1 MYKLSK
7 LNSKVMAKGFS
18 FLTLTLLISTFTSS
32 ISAKEGMIP
41 IEKLVCYGQG
51 TGFDLSPSGDFV
63 AAMVPI
69 DENKC
74 DIEDLTD
81 QQLMQS
87 RRVLVVTNIKTK
99 EAKVLSGTSA
109 GTAVSDFSWLNDN
122 QLLITR
128 DGRAELDSYSYYIM
142 DKDGKNSEMLIEAK
156 KFKNKPGYE
165 IPRLAGI
172 YSKFPNKVMVS
183 INRGSSYSRDYYW
196 LNLDTKK
203 KTLVV
208 RQPTIKNESVRNFLF
223 DHNGVAKGFLTTATD
238 GPDLGLVDS
247 FYLYNKDGSFDKIGS
262 CRHQAACFT
271 PLRFDIDN
279 TTLLGV
285 GQAIQP
291 DGSILNET
299 DTNALWAYDTI
310 NREFTEMIYHDPD
323 YDISAPRQGSGGLRM
338 WFDNST
344 ANTELFG
351 FAYEA
356 DKTKKVYFDNY
367 FASVSKSLE
376 GAFEGYEISL
386 ADWSSDL
393 SKFLVNVSSSF
404 DPGTRWFFDVTNGS
418 LVQISSPRP
427 WLDEYE
433 MAKTEP
439 FTYTARDGLKLH
451 GYITLPV
458 DYVKGTKIPFIV
470 HPHGGPNA
478 RDYYQYNTEVQFY
491 ASRGYGVIQMNY
503 RGSTNYGRS
512 EMILA
517 NHEMGKSMQT
527 DKYDALFW
535 ARDQGYVDMDKVCIS
550 GASYGGY
557 AAMHAATKM
566 PGLFKCVIAY
576 VGVYD
581 LTKSK
586 DLRGLMWGE
595 WGMQQ
600 EYVEKGNPDIPEDYA
615 NLYENSPN
623 YFVEN
628 ITEPV
633 LIITGRRDRNVRFQE
648 TVDMVSEFKKYGVE
662 HEYIIKGDEGHGY
675 SKESSRLELWER
687 YEKFLAKYLD

>member
-1 MYKLSK
+1 MLY
-7 LNSKVMAKGFS
+7 
-18 FLTLTLLISTFTSS
+18 ST
-32 ISAKEGMIP
+32 
-41 IEKLVCYGQG
+41 
-51 TGFDLSPSGDFV
+51 
-63 AAMVPI
+63 
-69 DENKC
+69 
-74 DIEDLTD
+74 
-81 QQLMQS
+81 
-87 RRVLVVTNIKTK
+87 
-99 EAKVLSGTSA
+99 
-109 GTAVSDFSWLNDN
+109 
-122 QLLITR
+122 
-128 DGRAELDSYSYYIM
+128 
-142 DKDGKNSEMLIEAK
+142 
-156 KFKNKPGYE
+156 
-165 IPRLAGI
+165 
-172 YSKFPNKVMVS
+172 
-183 INRGSSYSRDYYW
+183 RGSSNFRDYYW
-196 LNLDTKK
+196 LDLKTKR
-203 KTLVV
+203 KTPVL
-208 RQPTIKNESVRNFLF
+208 REPSIKNEGVRNFLF
-223 DHNGVAKGFLTTATD
+223 DHNGVPKGFLTTAID

-247 FYLYNKDGSFDKIGS
+247 FYLYNEDGSFDKIGS

-285 GQAIQP
+285 GQAVQP

-323 YDISAPRQGSGGLRM
+323 FDLSAPRQGSGGLRM
-338 WFDNST
+338 WFDNAPT
-344 ANTELFG
+344 GTELFG
-351 FAYEA
+351 FSYEA
-356 DKTKKVYFDNY
+356 EKTKKVYFDNY
-367 FASVSKSLE
+367 FASVHKSLE
-376 GAFEGYEISL
+376 GVFEGYEVSIS
-386 ADWSSDL
+386 DWSSDL
-393 SKFLVNVSSSF
+393 SKFLVRVSSSF
-404 DPGTRWFFDVTNGS
+404 DPGTSWFFDSTNGN
-418 LVQISSPRP
+418 LVQVSSPSRP
-427 WLDEYE
+427 WLDDYE

-458 DYVKGTKIPFIV
+458 GYKKGTKIPFIV

-517 NHEMGKSMQT
+517 NHEMGKTMQT

-566 PGLFKCVIAY
+566 PGMFKCIIAY

-581 LTKSK
+581 LTESE
-586 DLRGLMWGE
+586 DLRGLMWGK

-600 EYVEKGNPDIPEDYA
+600 EYVEKGDPKDPEDYK
-615 NLYENSPN
+615 NLYDNSPN

-633 LIITGRRDRNVRFQE
+633 LIITGRRDRNVRFQD
-648 TVDMVSEFKKYGVE
+648 TVNMVNEFKKYGVE

-675 SKESSRLELWER
+675 SKETSRLELWQR

>member
-7 LNSKVMAKGFS
+7 LNSDFMARGFS
-18 FLTLTLLISTFTSS
+18 FFALTLLISTFTSS

-142 DKDGKNSEMLIEAK
+142 DRDGKNSEMLIEAK

-172 YSKFPNKVMVS
+172 YSKFPDKVMVS

-208 RQPTIKNESVRNFLF
+208 RQPTIKNEGVMNFLF

-338 WFDNST
+338 WFDNSS

-376 GAFEGYEISL
+376 GVFEGYEISL

-393 SKFLVNVSSSF
+393 SRFLVNVRSSF

-586 DLRGLMWGE
+586 DLRGLMWGK

-633 LIITGRRDRNVRFQE
+633 LIITGRRDQNVRFQE

>member
-1 MYKLSK
+1 MYKLNLNNMSK
-7 LNSKVMAKGFS
+7 GLS
-18 FLTLTLLISTFTSS
+18 FALVFFISTFTLNA
-32 ISAKEGMIP
+32 SAAKDGMIP

-99 EAKVLSGTSA
+99 EAKVLSGTTA
-109 GTAVSDFSWLNDN
+109 GSAVSNFSWLNDN

-128 DGRAELDSYSYYIM
+128 DGRAELNSYSYYIM
-142 DKDGKNSEMLIEAK
+142 DRDGKNSEMLIEAK

-172 YSKFPNKVMVS
+172 YSKFPDKVMIS
-183 INRGSSYSRDYYW
+183 MNRGSSSFRDYYW
-196 LNLDTKK
+196 LDINTKK
-203 KTLVV
+203 MTLAA
-208 RQPTIKNESVRNFLF
+208 RSPSIKNETLGRFLF
-223 DHNGVAKGFLTTATD
+223 DHNGVPKGFSTYTTD

-247 FYLYNKDGSFDKIGS
+247 FYLYNENGSFDKISS
-262 CRHQAACFT
+262 CRHQGACFT
-271 PLRFDIDN
+271 PLSLDIDN
-279 TTLLGV
+279 TTILGV
-285 GQAIQP
+285 GQAVKP
-291 DGSILNET
+291 DGSIINET
-299 DTNALWAYDTI
+299 DTNALWSYDTI

-323 YDISAPRQGSGGLRM
+323 YDLSAPRQGSGGLSM

-356 DKTKKVYFDNY
+356 EKTKKVYFDNY

-404 DPGTRWFFDVTNGS
+404 DPGTRWFFDVTTGN

-458 DYVKGTKIPFIV
+458 DYAEGTKIPFIV

-566 PGLFKCVIAY
+566 PGMFKCIIAY

-581 LTKSK
+581 LTESE

-600 EYVEKGNPDIPEDYA
+600 EYVEKGDPKDPEDYK

-633 LIITGRRDRNVRFQE
+633 LIITGRRDRNVRFQD
-648 TVDMVSEFKKYGVE
+648 TVNMVNEFNKYGIE

-675 SKESSRLELWER
+675 SKESSRLELWQR

>member
-1 MYKLSK
+1 MYKLNINNMVKS
-7 LNSKVMAKGFS
+7 FS
-18 FLTLTLLISTFTSS
+18 FFVLAFAISSFTTN
-32 ISAKEGMIP
+32 ISAKNEMIP

-51 TGFDLSPSGDFV
+51 TGFDLSPSGDYV

-87 RRVLVVTNIKTK
+87 RRVLVVTNINTK
-99 EAKVLSGTSA
+99 EAKVLSGTTA
-109 GTAVSDFSWLNDN
+109 GSAVSDFSWLNDN

-142 DKDGKNSEMLIEAK
+142 DRDGKNSEMLIEAK

-172 YSKFPNKVMVS
+172 YSKFPDKVMVS
-183 INRGSSYSRDYYW
+183 ISRGSSYSRDYYW
-196 LNLDTKK
+196 LNLDTKQ

-208 RQPTIKNESVRNFLF
+208 RQPTIKNESVTNFLF
-223 DHNGVAKGFLTTATD
+223 DHNGNAKGFLTTATD
-238 GPDLGLVDS
+238 GQDMGLVNS
-247 FYLYNKDGSFDKIGS
+247 FYLYNNDGSFDKIGS

-291 DGSILNET
+291 DGSIINET
-299 DTNALWAYDTI
+299 DTNALWAFDTI

-323 YDISAPRQGSGGLRM
+323 YDLSAPRQGSGGLRM

-356 DKTKKVYFDNY
+356 AKTKKVYFDNY

-393 SKFLVNVSSSF
+393 SRFLVNVSSSF
-404 DPGTRWFFDVTNGS
+404 DPGTRWFFDVTTGK

-427 WLDEYE
+427 WLEAYE
-433 MAKTEP
+433 MAKTKP

-586 DLRGLMWGE
+586 DLRGLMWGK